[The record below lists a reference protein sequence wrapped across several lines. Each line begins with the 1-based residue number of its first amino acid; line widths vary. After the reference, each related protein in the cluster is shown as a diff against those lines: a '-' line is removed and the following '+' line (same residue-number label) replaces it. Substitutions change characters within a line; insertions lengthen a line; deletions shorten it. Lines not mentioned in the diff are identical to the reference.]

1 MKTIL
6 GQKGVLLLSL
16 SALSAQ
22 AASIEFDFNTTFS
35 GTAPDGPA
43 PWVSALFQDVAPGT
57 VRLTI
62 SNLNVSATEK
72 ITELYLN
79 LNPLYLAPNLHF
91 NFLSGSPGVS
101 APLPSLGTD
110 SFKAD
115 GDGKYD
121 ILFQFGLTPNLAFT
135 TGDYLSYDI
144 TGIPNLTATDF
155 GFLSM
160 PAGGHGPFY
169 SAIHVQGITASGTT
183 DDTTYSGWV
192 APSEITVV
200 PEPSAAAMS
209 GLLMG
214 LGLLSWRL
222 RRASA
227 PKA

>member
-1 MKTIL
+1 M
-6 GQKGVLLLSL
+6 LLLGL
-16 SALSAQ
+16 CALSAQ
-22 AASIEFDFNTTFS
+22 AASLEFDFNTTFS

-43 PWVSALFQDVAPGT
+43 PWVSALFQDEGPGT

-62 SNLNVSATEK
+62 SNLNVGATEK

-79 LNPLYLAPNLHF
+79 LNPIYSAPNLHF
-91 NFLSGSPGVS
+91 NFLGGSTGVT
-101 APLPSLGTD
+101 APMPSLGTD
-110 SFKAD
+110 AFKAD

-121 ILFQFGLTPNLAFT
+121 ILFQFGLTPNVALT

-155 GFLSM
+155 AFLSL

-192 APSEITVV
+192 APNEITTV
-200 PEPSAAAMS
+200 PEPSAAAIGGM
-209 GLLMG
+209 LAG

-222 RRASA
+222 RRASEPEA
-227 PKA
+227 